1 MSELVDLPPLNMKRT
16 GGLREGCPSSPPLF
30 NLYHAAVMTDFRQR
44 RKRTAEDHNLEP
56 GIPWKT
62 IVDGKLKRRRNTYQ
76 AQRNSKVHIFGDLEF
91 ADDTA
96 TFATAPEFPHA
107 DHILETTFM
116 DWGKKSIG
124 QKRNLS
130 FFNQKLFQTT
140 LETPLKHNTRYDMS
154 AESYHNRE
162 VNGRIRSI
170 EVQMASEGQR
180 KWPRLGAQAH
190 TEVGAAPPK

>member
-1 MSELVDLPPLNMKRT
+1 MYCKISRRLAEEISQAKGIPNQQIHLTLYDIEKAYPRINREALWEIMTRKGIPT
-16 GGLREGCPSSPPLF
+16 GFIQICQGLHDHTMFHVRISGSTSTKYEADRGLREGCPSSPPLF

-44 RKRTAEDHNLEP
+44 RKRTAEDRNLEP

-116 DWGKKSIG
+116 DWGEK
-124 QKRNLS
+124 
-130 FFNQKLFQTT
+130 NQ
-140 LETPLKHNTRYDMS
+140 
-154 AESYHNRE
+154 
-162 VNGRIRSI
+162 
-170 EVQMASEGQR
+170 
-180 KWPRLGAQAH
+180 
-190 TEVGAAPPK
+190 